1 MSSPVYGDTQKYIF
15 DGEHA
20 VVYTEVEN
28 LMLYTWNQYYLRK
41 INAYVYIYIYK
52 ISTSST
58 KDQRKCNK
66 SVTVSS
72 TNDADQLGI
81 NMLKH
86 ESRHSLYTLHKIK
99 SKWNRSKC
107 NTKSAPP
114 KVNYGVVI
122 TCRVNHPWLKKNCD
136 WVVEVTLTAG
146 GYAYMGTCGI

>member
-1 MSSPVYGDTQKYIF
+1 MC
-15 DGEHA
+15 
-20 VVYTEVEN
+20 
-28 LMLYTWNQYYLRK
+28 
-41 INAYVYIYIYK
+41 IYIYK

-122 TCRVNHPWLKKNCD
+122 TCRCKSSLVKKKNCD
-136 WVVEVTLTAG
+136 
-146 GYAYMGTCGI
+146 

>member
-1 MSSPVYGDTQKYIF
+1 MCI
-15 DGEHA
+15 
-20 VVYTEVEN
+20 
-28 LMLYTWNQYYLRK
+28 
-41 INAYVYIYIYK
+41 YIYIKYQHLQ
-52 ISTSST
+52 
-58 KDQRKCNK
+58 QRIKGNVTK

-86 ESRHSLYTLHKIK
+86 ESRHSSYTLHKIK

-122 TCRVNHPWLKKNCD
+122 TCRCKSSLVKKKIVIE
-136 WVVEVTLTAG
+136 W
-146 GYAYMGTCGI
+146 